1 MRKATRT
8 LKRRGR
14 RRPTTARQA
23 APMRDTVVA
32 PTTKQAAKKPAPSAA
47 RHRTPQP
54 TPPTSP
60 QRAKG
65 NDRSY
70 EISSWQN
77 SLNGSGFAVQ
87 YFPAYEHDFDGG
99 LHSHDTVEVCYVFAG
114 QGTHRHGPDAYP
126 LSAGSLAV
134 MHYGQPHDID
144 TGGGSMSVINLY
156 LDLARFD
163 LPDLGEELAPALLR
177 ILPRHP
183 SLRHQRN
190 RFVHLQFPP
199 GGDHERWLWEMVR
212 EQEGAAPGFREAMRS
227 LLRMFLIQ
235 CARAWLAAEAAG
247 RERDAVRDAVRER
260 ARDGMR
266 DAADPER
273 GTAAMTLERMCR
285 AIDADPAAEVSLTAL
300 AAGAGWSRS
309 HLCRAFHRHAGMPL
323 GAYVQK
329 ARIALAMER
338 LRATRDGV
346 MEVAIGCGFND
357 PSYFNRAF
365 RAVAGVSPGRYRK
378 QVGQGL

>member
-1 MRKATRT
+1 MRK
-8 LKRRGR
+8 KSQQHR
-14 RRPTTARQA
+14 RRQVATERDSLVAPGTRQTAKNRAPSTARQRA
-23 APMRDTVVA
+23 AP
-32 PTTKQAAKKPAPSAA
+32 
-47 RHRTPQP
+47 P

-60 QRAKG
+60 QRAIG

-70 EISSWQN
+70 AISSWQN

-114 QGTHRHGPDAYP
+114 EGTHRHGPDAYP

-190 RFVHLQFPP
+190 RFVHLHFPP

-247 RERDAVRDAVRER
+247 RERDAVREPVRDDL
-260 ARDGMR
+260 RDV
-266 DAADPER
+266 ANPER
-273 GTAAMTLERMCR
+273 GTAALRLERMCR
-285 AIDADPAAEVSLTAL
+285 AIDADPAAAVSLTAL

-309 HLCRAFHRHAGMPL
+309 HLCRAFHRHAGMTL